1 MVNVTVE
8 NLAPCK
14 KLLRVEVDAQTVD
27 AEFQTVTTE
36 FRRHAKVPGFR
47 PGKIPLA
54 QVAKVYG
61 PEIESEAKRKLIA
74 DGFRQAVKDQ
84 KLRVVGRP
92 DIEEIQFARSQ
103 PLQFA
108 ATVETAPEFELPE
121 YQGLTVKIPRAVV
134 TQADQERAMTILREK
149 RATYLDVTHPVQTG
163 NFVVVN
169 YKGVCEGKAISE
181 IAPTARSLSEQQNYW
196 LHIEPNS
203 FLPGFTEQL
212 VGAQAGEQ
220 RTVTIDFPADFIQ
233 PPLAGKRATYE
244 VQIVQVKE
252 RILPELND
260 EFAKAYGADNLDKLR
275 EGVRQDLQKE
285 ITHKQRGE
293 IRNQLIRSLLDRVS
307 CDLPESIVLAE
318 TRNVVYDIVR
328 ETQQRGI
335 TKEMIDKQKEEIYAH
350 ASNSAKERVKLAFL
364 LGRIAEKENIQANEK
379 EVTQRILALS
389 QQYQIRP
396 EKLIKQLQ
404 ERNGIVE
411 IENQIIDSKVLD
423 FLQLK
428 ANIEESPA
436 SEY

>member
-14 KLLRVEVDAQTVD
+14 KLLRVEIDAQAVD
-27 AEFQTVTTE
+27 TEFQSVAAD
-36 FRRHAKVPGFR
+36 FRRHAKLPGFR

-54 QVAKVYG
+54 QVAKVFAQD
-61 PEIESEAKRKLIA
+61 IEAEAKRKLIS

-84 KLRVVGRP
+84 KLRIVGNP
-92 DIEEIQFARSQ
+92 DIEEIQFARGQ

-121 YQGLTVKIPRAVV
+121 YRGLTVRIPRAVV
-134 TQADQERAMTILREK
+134 TQSDQERAMTVLREK
-149 RATYLDVTHPVQTG
+149 RATYLDVTRPVQNG
-163 NFVVVN
+163 DFVVVN
-169 YKGVCEGKAISE
+169 YKGVCEGKAIGE

-203 FLPGFTEQL
+203 FLPGFIEQL
-212 VGAQAGEQ
+212 LGAQAGEQ
-220 RTVTIDFPADFIQ
+220 RSVTVDFPTDFLQ
-233 PPLAGKRATYE
+233 PALAGKHATYD
-244 VQIVQVKE
+244 VHIVQVKE

-260 EFAKAYGADNLDKLR
+260 DFAKAYGADNLDKLR

-285 ITHKQRGE
+285 ISHKQRSE

-307 CDLPESIVLAE
+307 CDLPESVVLAE

-350 ASNSAKERVKLAFL
+350 ASNSAKDRVKLAFL

-389 QQYQIRP
+389 QQYQIPP
-396 EKLIKQLQ
+396 EKLIKQLRD
-404 ERNGIVE
+404 RNGILE
-411 IENQIIDSKVLD
+411 IENQIIDSKVID
-423 FLQLK
+423 FLQLEAK
-428 ANIEESPA
+428 IEETPA